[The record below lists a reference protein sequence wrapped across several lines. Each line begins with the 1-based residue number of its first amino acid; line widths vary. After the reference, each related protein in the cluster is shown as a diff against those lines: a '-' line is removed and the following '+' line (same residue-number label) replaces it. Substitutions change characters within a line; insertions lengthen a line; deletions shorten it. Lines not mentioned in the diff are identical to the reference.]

1 MRRMDESKGEGE
13 SRKKGCDIIIELK
26 KRSKSPD
33 AGEGRFSL
41 HLTKINSE
49 EEGKEKEGRRIEKI
63 GLGSFCSKPTKIM
76 SQRAK
81 KEQMKTNKERRRAV
95 GV

>member
-1 MRRMDESKGEGE
+1 MDESKGEGE
-13 SRKKGCDIIIELK
+13 SRKKGCDIIIKFK
-26 KRSKSPD
+26 KKSKSPD

-63 GLGSFCSKPTKIM
+63 GLGSFCS
-76 SQRAK
+76 
-81 KEQMKTNKERRRAV
+81 TNKNHVSTSKKRTNEDKQGAQKGSGSV
-95 GV
+95 I

>member
-1 MRRMDESKGEGE
+1 MDESKGEGE
-13 SRKKGCDIIIELK
+13 SRKKGCDIIIKFK
-26 KRSKSPD
+26 KKSKSPD

-81 KEQMKTNKERRRAV
+81 KRTNEDKQGAQKGSGSV
-95 GV
+95 I